1 MKINTKSSIALLTG
15 GVLAA
20 SAIALPAAHAAES
33 KKEKQFKTGAVI
45 LGALG
50 AYFVVKG
57 KTVPAVVAGAGAY
70 YAYKKSKDERN
81 EYSYRDNDDRYAQST
96 SRRDTQRE
104 NADIGYESDARYE
117 NSSDD
122 ARNRNDD
129 LGYDALTAK
138 PSSTEKVADT
148 KVVEK
153 TSRAKAVVID

>member
-96 SRRDTQRE
+96 SRRNTQRE

-129 LGYDALTAK
+129 LGYDALTSK